1 MINKRHQVSFTT
13 ILLSQRKLKSVFF
26 MQVDKAIDWNEV
38 EQVLNKY
45 YRKGFSVDGRPAY
58 SGLVLFKMCLL
69 QFWYGLSDYEV
80 EAQCNDSISFSNFI
94 GISLEDQVPDH
105 SVVSRFRSEVT
116 AKGGWDAMFDE
127 VNRQLANN
135 HIIIKTGMIV
145 DASVTDTPLKPK
157 GKTVHPIPE
166 DRKEDEVATTPTE
179 PQQGTHD
186 QEAAWLKKGRKLHYG
201 YKKSIGTDPEGMV
214 LAVVTTPANE
224 SDMVHLLDVVD
235 KAKMPSQA
243 HVTADKGYCSKSNK
257 DGLATRKLRSR
268 IMHKATK
275 SKKLTQREQ
284 QFNAAISKY
293 RFKVERTF
301 GSMKRWAGAGIARYR
316 GLAKTHTQHLLE
328 AMAHNLYRM
337 PGLAVLAAERKRLA

>member
-1 MINKRHQVSFTT
+1 
-13 ILLSQRKLKSVFF
+13 
-26 MQVDKAIDWNEV
+26 
-38 EQVLNKY
+38 
-45 YRKGFSVDGRPAY
+45 
-58 SGLVLFKMCLL
+58 
-69 QFWYGLSDYEV
+69 
-80 EAQCNDSISFSNFI
+80 
-94 GISLEDQVPDH
+94 
-105 SVVSRFRSEVT
+105 
-116 AKGGWDAMFDE
+116 
-127 VNRQLANN
+127 
-135 HIIIKTGMIV
+135 
-145 DASVTDTPLKPK
+145 
-157 GKTVHPIPE
+157 
-166 DRKEDEVATTPTE
+166 
-179 PQQGTHD
+179 
-186 QEAAWLKKGRKLHYG
+186 
-201 YKKSIGTDPEGMV
+201 MV